1 MIIVLLGAPGSGK
14 GTLSSRLKNE
24 LGYVHLSTG
33 DMFRKILKSGTEL
46 GNKINAIIQ
55 SGKLVSDDL
64 TNELVK
70 QELLNVH
77 ADKIVLDGYPRTVEQ
92 AKYLDSIVKVDK
104 VVLIDIE
111 NDLVIKRISGR
122 RMCPKCNSI
131 YNIYFN
137 KPKVENKCD
146 LDGETLITRKDDN
159 EESVIKRLAVYDSQ
173 TKPLIDYYDCRH
185 ILVKYDG
192 NKSIDPIF
200 EAMKKF

>member
-24 LGYVHLSTG
+24 LGFIHLSTG

-46 GNKINAIIQ
+46 GNKINTIIQ

-70 QELLNVH
+70 QELSNIH

-92 AKYLDSIVKVDK
+92 AQFLDSIVKVDK
-104 VVLIDIE
+104 VVLIDIA
-111 NDLVIKRISGR
+111 NDVVIKRISGR
-122 RMCPKCNSI
+122 RMCPKCNTI
-131 YNIYFN
+131 YNIHFN
-137 KPKVENKCD
+137 QPKIENKCD

-173 TKPLIDYYDCRH
+173 TKPLIEYYDSRH
-185 ILVKYDG
+185 ILIKYDG
-192 NKSIDPIF
+192 NKSIHPIF
-200 EAMKKF
+200 EAIKKF

>member
-1 MIIVLLGAPGSGK
+1 
-14 GTLSSRLKNE
+14 
-24 LGYVHLSTG
+24 
-33 DMFRKILKSGTEL
+33 MFIYQLVTCLEKILKSGTEL

-70 QELLNVH
+70 QELSNVH

-92 AKYLDSIVKVDK
+92 AQFLDSIAKVDK
-104 VVLIDIE
+104 VVLIDIK
-111 NDLVIKRISGR
+111 NDVVIKRISGR

-137 KPKVENKCD
+137 QPKVENKCD

-173 TKPLIDYYDCRH
+173 TKPLIDYYDRRH

-200 EAMKKF
+200 EAIKNSNDLSKVTRRYCQD

>member
-70 QELLNVH
+70 QELSNVH

-92 AKYLDSIVKVDK
+92 AQFLDSIAKVDK
-104 VVLIDIE
+104 VVLIDIK
-111 NDLVIKRISGR
+111 NDVVIKRISGR

-131 YNIYFN
+131 YNVYFN
-137 KPKVENKCD
+137 QPKVENKCD

-173 TKPLIDYYDCRH
+173 TKPLIDYYDRRH

-200 EAMKKF
+200 EAIKKF

>member
-55 SGKLVSDDL
+55 SRKLVSDDL

-70 QELLNVH
+70 QELSNVH

-92 AKYLDSIVKVDK
+92 AQFLDSIAKVDK
-104 VVLIDIE
+104 VVLIDIK
-111 NDLVIKRISGR
+111 NDVVIKRILGR

-137 KPKVENKCD
+137 QPKVENKCD

-173 TKPLIDYYDCRH
+173 TKPLIDYYDRRH

-200 EAMKKF
+200 EAIKKF

>member
-70 QELLNVH
+70 QELSNVH

-92 AKYLDSIVKVDK
+92 AQFLDSIAKVDK
-104 VVLIDIE
+104 VVLIDIK
-111 NDLVIKRISGR
+111 NDVVIKRILGR

-137 KPKVENKCD
+137 QPKVENKCD

-173 TKPLIDYYDCRH
+173 TKPLIDYYDRRH

-200 EAMKKF
+200 EAIKKF

>member
-70 QELLNVH
+70 QELSNVH

-92 AKYLDSIVKVDK
+92 AQFLDSIAKVDK

-111 NDLVIKRISGR
+111 NDVVIKRISGR

-131 YNIYFN
+131 YNVYFN
-137 KPKVENKCD
+137 QPKVENKCD

-173 TKPLIDYYDCRH
+173 TKPLIDYYDRRH

-200 EAMKKF
+200 EAIKKF

>member
-1 MIIVLLGAPGSGK
+1 MIIVLLGVPGSGK

-70 QELLNVH
+70 QELSNVH

-92 AKYLDSIVKVDK
+92 AQFLDSIAKVDK
-104 VVLIDIE
+104 VVLIDIA
-111 NDLVIKRISGR
+111 NDVVIKRISGR

-173 TKPLIDYYDCRH
+173 TKPLIDYYDRRH

-200 EAMKKF
+200 EAIKKF

>member
-70 QELLNVH
+70 QELSNVH

-92 AKYLDSIVKVDK
+92 AQFLDSIAKVDK

-111 NDLVIKRISGR
+111 NDIVIKRISGR

-131 YNIYFN
+131 YNVYFN
-137 KPKVENKCD
+137 QPKVENKCD

-173 TKPLIDYYDCRH
+173 TKPLIDYYDRRH

-200 EAMKKF
+200 EAIKKF

>member
-70 QELLNVH
+70 QELSNVH

-92 AKYLDSIVKVDK
+92 AQFLDSIAKVDK

-111 NDLVIKRISGR
+111 NDVVIKRISGR

-137 KPKVENKCD
+137 QPKVENKCD

-173 TKPLIDYYDCRH
+173 TKPLIDYYDRRH

-200 EAMKKF
+200 EAIKKF